1 MQYIFKPNNNNN
13 NNNNNSDNK
22 PPETVGDV
30 IDLKKTSA
38 T

>member
-1 MQYIFKPNNNNN
+1 MQYIFKPN

-22 PPETVGDV
+22 PPETVGEV